1 MKSIVLIILAIVAS
15 ATTMAQSPEA
25 NTEGRAAYEA
35 YLSAVRTAA
44 LSGDADALGEL
55 VTDDR
60 VSVSGR
66 TGSVMHGRAA
76 QVAADRVFF
85 KGSKITSFSM
95 TVTTF
100 RTSGTLA
107 YATGVGTHTVRTLA
121 TGQERVDSFQYVD
134 VLVRGEDGRWRSQF
148 FMNAPPEPRR

>member
-1 MKSIVLIILAIVAS
+1 MKPSVLIIVVLAAS
-15 ATTMAQSPEA
+15 ATARAQSPEA
-25 NTEGRAAYEA
+25 NTAARQAYDA

-85 KGSKITSFSM
+85 QGSKITSFSM
-95 TVTTF
+95 TVTSF
-100 RTSGTLA
+100 KSSGTLA
-107 YATGVGTHTVRTLA
+107 YATGVGTHTVLTLA
-121 TGQERVDSFQYVD
+121 TKQQRVDSFQYVD
-134 VLVRGEDGRWRSQF
+134 VLVRGDDGRWRSQY
-148 FMNAPPEPRR
+148 FMNAPPEPHR